1 MVGTWGH
8 LTTKYRFPRICC
20 EQQACSASRSL
31 ACRYICITSMLKLSR
46 VTRQQ
51 RKHFFF
57 CYDSGITRE
66 AGDLLTLTSS
76 AQRGNWKWTARWSL
90 PKICHLRVI
99 VPECCFF
106 SVCCDGGNH
115 AAGERIAAACIR
127 SVHVSTIDHII
138 PSLTVSLRFPT
149 IQFSHVD
156 TFVHP

>member
-106 SVCCDGGNH
+106 LFVAMAETMLQGS
-115 AAGERIAAACIR
+115 E
-127 SVHVSTIDHII
+127 SQLHVYVLFTWAQLITLF
-138 PSLTVSLRFPT
+138 PRLLLAFASLQYSFPM
-149 IQFSHVD
+149 
-156 TFVHP
+156 